1 MAYAGLGAYSK
12 VATAV
17 ESKER
22 ILLKLLEG
30 AIRFLGFARN
40 GMELE
45 NPRIKGES
53 ISRVIDILTELDCAL
68 DREVGGELAQNLS
81 ALYRYMMYRLTL
93 ANLRNDAGILD
104 EVETVICQIKEGFE
118 GAIHQRSVVQPSA
131 MGTATGTYAQMT
143 KGLSVAA

>member
-40 GMELE
+40 GLELE

-81 ALYRYMMYRLTL
+81 ALYRYMMYRLTI

-104 EVETVICQIKEGFE
+104 EVETVIVQIKEGFE
-118 GAIHQRSVVQPSA
+118 GAMNQRPTAPSQA
-131 MGTATGTYAQMT
+131 AAASAYAQPM

>member
-40 GMELE
+40 GLELE

-81 ALYRYMMYRLTL
+81 ALYRYMMYRLTI

-104 EVETVICQIKEGFE
+104 EVQTVIAQIKEGFE
-118 GAIHQRSVVQPSA
+118 GAMNQRPAAPAASA
-131 MGTATGTYAQMT
+131 AASSAYAQPM

>member
-40 GMELE
+40 GLELE

-81 ALYRYMMYRLTL
+81 ALYRYMMYRLTI

-104 EVETVICQIKEGFE
+104 EVETVIAQIKEGFE
-118 GAIHQRSVVQPSA
+118 GVMNQRPAAPAASA
-131 MGTATGTYAQMT
+131 AASAYAQPM

>member
-1 MAYAGLGAYSK
+1 MAYTGLGAYGK
-12 VATAV
+12 AAMVV

-22 ILLKLLEG
+22 ILLKLFEG

-40 GMELE
+40 GLELQ
-45 NPRIKGES
+45 NPRIKGEG

-68 DREVGGELAQNLS
+68 DRDIDGEFVQNLS

-104 EVETVICQIKEGFE
+104 EVETVIRQIKEGFE
-118 GAIHQRSVVQPSA
+118 GAMGKGSDASSTEVSTVSAYGQPK
-131 MGTATGTYAQMT
+131 

>member
-30 AIRFLGFARN
+30 ALRFLAFARN
-40 GMELE
+40 GIELE

-68 DREVGGELAQNLS
+68 DREIGGELVQNLS

-93 ANLRNDAGILD
+93 ANLRNDTGILD
-104 EVETVICQIKEGFE
+104 EVETVIRQIKEGFE
-118 GAIHQRSVVQPSA
+118 GAINQRPTVQPS
-131 MGTATGTYAQMT
+131 TAGVTNGLHAQMT